1 MIFDFIKRWR
11 RKRSR
16 AIFRFFDGTRTR
28 AVDPYAVY
36 RFLDSHPHFK
46 WEQLEEVD
54 EGDGTAADTTIAAAR
69 EAFGLVPFDDCH
81 PNALTAAEV
90 LNVLSDFGDWVT
102 AAKKK
107 LGPGSISSSGTAG
120 TPSSAREDPSS
131 TMSFSSAAG

>member
-1 MIFDFIKRWR
+1 MIFDFIKRLR

-16 AIFRFFDGTRTR
+16 AIFRFFDGTKTR

-36 RFLDSHPHFK
+36 RFLDSHPQFK

-54 EGDGTAADTTIAAAR
+54 EGDGLAADTTIAAAR
-69 EAFGLVPFDDCH
+69 EAFGLVAFEDAH
-81 PNALTAAEV
+81 RNSLTAAEV

-107 LGPGSISSSGTAG
+107 LGPGSTSSSGTAG
-120 TPSSAREDPSS
+120 RSSSAMEDPNS